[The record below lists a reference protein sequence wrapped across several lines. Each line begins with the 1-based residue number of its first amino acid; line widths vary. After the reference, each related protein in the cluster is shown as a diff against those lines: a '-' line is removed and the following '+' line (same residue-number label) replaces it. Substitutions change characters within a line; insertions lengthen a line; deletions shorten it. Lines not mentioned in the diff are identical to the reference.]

1 DNFNLYQLK
10 KEAIENSIYGV
21 DIDIGAVEIAKL
33 RLWLS
38 LVVDKGFEFQQEKLL
53 SEVWT
58 FEDLDIKEK
67 IEKIG
72 TPLKD
77 WDVNI
82 NYGIKT
88 GFNEAFIIDE
98 KTRQK
103 ILNNCKTEEEKKRT
117 EAIIKPVLRGRDI
130 KRYYYK
136 WAGLYLIY
144 IPWHF
149 PLHKDKKINGV
160 SMKAEYKF
168 KKIYPSLYNYLFLY
182 KDRLSKRNKA
192 ETNIRYEWYVLQRY
206 ASDYYDEFEKEKIVW
221 TPVDSEYKFAYLP
234 IEAYLLN
241 SIFMI
246 TPKYEGNKFL
256 KYLLAVLN
264 SKLIRQYITLGTNL
278 SREGVYAYGSK
289 EKIEKLPIPKI
300 PEEKQKPLIE
310 LVDKILELTNREDYE
325 YRPDLQEKV
334 QQYSKQIDQLV
345 YKLYNLTDEEIKRIE
360 RKLKNDK

>member
-1 DNFNLYQLK
+1 LKNIIDFGGFRVFESATVDTVIVIGEKEKPISNKIHICSIGNDFNKEKSLYDYC
-10 KEAIENSIYGV
+10 KE
-21 DIDIGAVEIAKL
+21 
-33 RLWLS
+33 
-38 LVVDKGFEFQQEKLL
+38 KGFEFPQEKLL

-88 GFNEAFIIDE
+88 GFNDAFIIDE

-103 ILNNCKTEEEKKRT
+103 ILNNCKTEEERKRT
-117 EAIIKPVLRGRDI
+117 KAIIKPVLRGRDI

-136 WAGLYLIY
+136 WAGLYLIAT
-144 IPWHF
+144 F
-149 PLHKDKKINGV
+149 
-160 SMKAEYKF
+160 
-168 KKIYPSLYNYLFLY
+168 PSLNLNIDDYPALKEYLKTFGRKLEQTGQTY
-182 KDRLSKRNKA
+182 IDPKTGKKVKTRKKTSNKWF
-192 ETNIRYEWYVLQRY
+192 ETQDNIAYWK
-206 ASDYYDEFEKEKIVW
+206 EFEKEKIVW

-264 SKLIRQYITLGTNL
+264 SKLIRQYIQN
-278 SREGVYAYGSK
+278 
-289 EKIEKLPIPKI
+289 
-300 PEEKQKPLIE
+300 
-310 LVDKILELTNREDYE
+310 
-325 YRPDLQEKV
+325 
-334 QQYSKQIDQLV
+334 
-345 YKLYNLTDEEIKRIE
+345 
-360 RKLKNDK
+360 